1 MRAYRSFMS
10 GIDGNSTW
18 TPQESGNAAVRG
30 QEPVARGPRW
40 IISLRA
46 LVVVLAMMGAA
57 LGVLWIESASVQSAS
72 AELSAQDVGKVTVP
86 PVAGTAGPSPSS
98 VPSLVPSSAQ
108 SGAGAAAGAA
118 KPSDGAAG
126 APSGGLLVHV
136 AGAVKNPGVY
146 TLPTGSRAFQAVEAA
161 GGALP
166 TAELSALNLAAPI
179 IDGLQILVPAQ
190 GQAAGTAAPASGAE
204 APGQKPGMGALIN
217 LNTASA
223 ADFDALP
230 GVGPVLAQRIVAWR
244 SDHGPFSSVDALD
257 GVSGIGAKLLAGIRD
272 LVTV

>member
-1 MRAYRSFMS
+1 MQAYRSFMS
-10 GIDGNSTW
+10 GIDGDSTW

-46 LVVVLAMMGAA
+46 LVVVLAMMAAA

-72 AELSAQDVGKVTVP
+72 AELSAQDVGKVTLP
-86 PVAGTAGPSPSS
+86 PVADPPGRPDSTPMP
-98 VPSLVPSSAQ
+98 
-108 SGAGAAAGAA
+108 SGAGAATGAA
-118 KPSDGAAG
+118 KPSVGAAG

-179 IDGLQILVPAQ
+179 IDGLQIMVPVQ
-190 GQAAGTAAPASGAE
+190 GQAAGTAAPDSGAG
-204 APGQKPGMGALIN
+204 APGQKPGMGALVN

-230 GVGPVLAQRIVAWR
+230 GIGPVLAQRIVAWR
-244 SDHGPFSSVDALD
+244 SDHGPFASVDALD

-272 LVTV
+272 LVTVS